1 MNYSLV
7 YQNSFHID
15 YTHSSVIAQCEWSAW
30 ANFIKEWRC
39 KNNESNVS
47 SAGMWNYNI
56 DSKIKYINSM
66 FHDFASDRADPK
78 ANSVYIIREKK

>member
-1 MNYSLV
+1 
-7 YQNSFHID
+7 
-15 YTHSSVIAQCEWSAW
+15 
-30 ANFIKEWRC
+30 
-39 KNNESNVS
+39 
-47 SAGMWNYNI
+47 MWNYNI